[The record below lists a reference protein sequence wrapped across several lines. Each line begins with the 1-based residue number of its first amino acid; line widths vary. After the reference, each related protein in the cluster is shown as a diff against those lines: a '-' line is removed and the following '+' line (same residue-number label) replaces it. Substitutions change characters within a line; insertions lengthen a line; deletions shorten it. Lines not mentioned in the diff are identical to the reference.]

1 MACLPLTSLET
12 GMHGRVARIAA
23 GHSATRRLYE
33 MGFNTGADVSSENG
47 SGSCNRGL
55 RGHKWRWDAVSRK
68 MLINTSSRSRC
79 GSEVIDVQN
88 HCLGGAPTA
97 GNHFI

>member
-33 MGFNTGADVSSENG
+33 MGLTQA
-47 SGSCNRGL
+47 R
-55 RGHKWRWDAVSRK
+55 
-68 MLINTSSRSRC
+68 ML
-79 GSEVIDVQN
+79 
-88 HCLGGAPTA
+88 
-97 GNHFI
+97 